1 MTPHVKALLRMSKL
15 LRHGKVDSA
24 LPVSRKIG
32 KLIADARS
40 KLLSEATASDTKQL
54 WQLLRNTGNWSNR
67 LKVTPLTVLDLLQMI
82 WMHILLILPQTHIT
96 LKMNSTINCAH
107 LMMGNLSSSVHL
119 VLNCLYQSWAEL
131 GPDPQGLT
139 KYLSGYIKHVLLSL
153 DKW

>member
-54 WQLLRNTGNWSNR
+54 WQLLRNTGNEHVYSH
-67 LKVTPLTVLDLLQMI
+67 KAVIVTI
-82 WMHILLILPQTHIT
+82 
-96 LKMNSTINCAH
+96 
-107 LMMGNLSSSVHL
+107 
-119 VLNCLYQSWAEL
+119 
-131 GPDPQGLT
+131 
-139 KYLSGYIKHVLLSL
+139 KY
-153 DKW
+153 